1 MCHSGRD
8 HLVTL
13 NSVFF
18 YKIRG
23 LSRSQRTLITNM
35 LQGKWLTDIKI
46 PYRELF
52 TPFLAT
58 HTYHSNYLRFKRKQ
72 TSK

>member
-1 MCHSGRD
+1 
-8 HLVTL
+8 L

-23 LSRSQRTLITNM
+23 LSRSQRILITKM
-35 LQGKWLTDIKI
+35 LQEKWLTDIKI

-52 TPFLAT
+52 APFLAMS
-58 HTYHSNYLRFKRKQ
+58 TYHTIYLHFKRKQ